1 MSGCHVSAR
10 ADVANDCKEA
20 AVMKVVKRSGSKLN

>member
-10 ADVANDCKEA
+10 ADGDNDCKEA
-20 AVMKVVKRSGSKLN
+20 GVIKVVKKGS